1 MSLADGKSA
10 TPGRVDLFL
19 KLSQHSVSIDIVV
32 IPSSLI
38 ARAQAPLDELGIDVP
53 ALHASPNSG
62 LHELGEGFALSQYRL
77 YLCPE
82 GRLNAN
88 GGEGGTLHKNNCIAI
103 AMRVLRHLDQ
113 PPHIAPSKRSA
124 F

>member
-32 IPSSLI
+32 ILSSLI
-38 ARAQAPLDELGIDVP
+38 AGAQAPLDELGIDVP

-88 GGEGGTLHKNNCIAI
+88 GGEGGTLARC
-103 AMRVLRHLDQ
+103 
-113 PPHIAPSKRSA
+113 PP
-124 F
+124 